1 MILKNIVNLF
11 NINLVILLLAFIFLI
26 NKFLTLSEVRKK
38 FVLLLILIMLISCIG
53 FYYFLDGLV
62 MMFLLTEL
70 TLVLIFIIMFSQIYS
85 YNCQSLKY
93 KNIFFV
99 IVVFFM
105 NFSYYEIKIINYK
118 SYYSYYNILL
128 NDFYYIYNN
137 FFEKEILLTIIIT
150 LAVTLYS
157 VFFIL
162 FYFNL
167 KNNLYKHKN
176 FKKNLYL
183 LRKQNIIHQSNYN
196 SKINFFNH

>member
-1 MILKNIVNLF
+1 M
-11 NINLVILLLAFIFLI
+11 LLLAFIFLI

-38 FVLLLILIMLISCIG
+38 FALLLILIMLICCIG

-70 TLVLIFIIMFSQIYS
+70 TLVLIFIIMFSQIYT

-167 KNNLYKHKN
+167 KSNLYKHKN

>member
-11 NINLVILLLAFIFLI
+11 NISLVILLLAFIFLI

-38 FVLLLILIMLISCIG
+38 FALLLILIMLICCIG

-99 IVVFFM
+99 IVVFLI

-150 LAVTLYS
+150 IAVTLYS

-167 KNNLYKHKN
+167 KSNLYKHKN

>member
-38 FVLLLILIMLISCIG
+38 FALLLIIIILICCIG

-70 TLVLIFIIMFSQIYS
+70 TLVLIFIVMFSQIYG
-85 YNCQSLKY
+85 YNRQSLKY
-93 KNIFFV
+93 KNVFFV
-99 IVVFFM
+99 IVVFFI

-137 FFEKEILLTIIIT
+137 FFEKEILLTIVIT
-150 LAVTLYS
+150 VALTLYS

-167 KNNLYKHKN
+167 KSNLYKHKN

-196 SKINFFNH
+196 NKINFFNH

>member
-11 NINLVILLLAFIFLI
+11 NISLVILLLAFIFLI

-38 FVLLLILIMLISCIG
+38 FALLLILIMLICCIG

-93 KNIFFV
+93 KNVFFV

-167 KNNLYKHKN
+167 KSNLYKHKN

>member
-1 MILKNIVNLF
+1 
-11 NINLVILLLAFIFLI
+11 
-26 NKFLTLSEVRKK
+26 
-38 FVLLLILIMLISCIG
+38 
-53 FYYFLDGLV
+53 

-70 TLVLIFIIMFSQIYS
+70 TLVLIFIIMFSQIYT

-93 KNIFFV
+93 KNVFFV
-99 IVVFFM
+99 IVVFFT

-118 SYYSYYNILL
+118 SYYSFYNILL

-167 KNNLYKHKN
+167 KSNLYKHKN

>member
-11 NINLVILLLAFIFLI
+11 NISLVILLLAFIFLI

-38 FVLLLILIMLISCIG
+38 FALLLILIMLICCIG

-70 TLVLIFIIMFSQIYS
+70 TLVLIFIIMFSQIYT

-167 KNNLYKHKN
+167 KSNLYKHKN

>member
-11 NINLVILLLAFIFLI
+11 NIKLIILLLTFIFLI
-26 NKFLTLSEVRKK
+26 NKFLTLLEIRKK
-38 FVLLLILIMLISCIG
+38 FALLLILIILISCIG

-62 MMFLLTEL
+62 MMFLLTEF
-70 TLVLIFIIMFSQIYS
+70 TLVMIFIVMFSQIYS

-93 KNIFFV
+93 KNVFFV
-99 IVVFFM
+99 IIIFFI
-105 NFSYYEIKIINYK
+105 NFSYYEVKIINYK
-118 SYYSYYNILL
+118 NYYSYYNILL

-150 LAVTLYS
+150 LAITLYS

-167 KNNLYKHKN
+167 KTNLYNHKN

-196 SKINFFNH
+196 NKINFFNR

>member
-11 NINLVILLLAFIFLI
+11 NVSLVILLLAFIFLI

-38 FVLLLILIMLISCIG
+38 FALLLILVMLICCIG

-70 TLVLIFIIMFSQIYS
+70 TLILIFIIMFSQIYN

-93 KNIFFV
+93 KNVFFV

-162 FYFNL
+162 FYFSL
-167 KNNLYKHKN
+167 KSNLYKHKN

-183 LRKQNIIHQSNYN
+183 LRKQSIIHQSNYN

>member
-11 NINLVILLLAFIFLI
+11 NISLVILLLAFIFLI

-38 FVLLLILIMLISCIG
+38 FALLLILIMLICCIG

-70 TLVLIFIIMFSQIYS
+70 TLVLIFIIMFSQIYN

-93 KNIFFV
+93 KNVFFV
-99 IVVFFM
+99 IVVFFI

-167 KNNLYKHKN
+167 KSNLYKHKN

>member
-11 NINLVILLLAFIFLI
+11 NINSVILLLAFIFLI

-38 FVLLLILIMLISCIG
+38 FALLLILIVLICCIG

-70 TLVLIFIIMFSQIYS
+70 TLVLIFIIMFSQIYT

-93 KNIFFV
+93 KNVFFV
-99 IVVFFM
+99 IVVFFT

-118 SYYSYYNILL
+118 SYYSFYNILL

-167 KNNLYKHKN
+167 KSNLYKHKN

>member
-11 NINLVILLLAFIFLI
+11 NISLVTLLLAFIFLI

-38 FVLLLILIMLISCIG
+38 FALLLILIVLICCIG

-85 YNCQSLKY
+85 YNFQSLKY
-93 KNIFFV
+93 KNVFFV

-167 KNNLYKHKN
+167 KSNLYKHKN

>member
-11 NINLVILLLAFIFLI
+11 NIGLVILLLAFIFLI

-38 FVLLLILIMLISCIG
+38 FALLLILITLICCIG

-93 KNIFFV
+93 KNVFFV

-167 KNNLYKHKN
+167 KSNLYKHKN